1 MVKLLTTL
9 DEAQKRW
16 FVGREAM
23 LLGHGGLKRM
33 CELSGLSKPTVIRG
47 IRELKGKEKLR
58 DEGRVRQAGGG
69 RKPLQEQDPE
79 ALNLL
84 QRIMEENTVGDPMS
98 LLKWSSKSTY
108 QIRDQLVAL
117 GHPMSEDT
125 VARWLKELDYSL
137 QANVK
142 EREGSSPPERDS
154 QFRYINALAKKYM
167 ARREPVISVDA
178 KKKERVGAFK
188 NGGRQWRAKGN
199 PVEVNVYDYPSLAV
213 GTAVPYGAYDL
224 QRNQGLVNVGMSHD
238 TAEFAVESI
247 RRWWS
252 KIGRPVY
259 PKACRLLICAD
270 GGGSNGSR
278 NRAWKYHLQE
288 LSDQIALEITVCHY
302 PPGTSK
308 WNKIEHRM
316 FSFISMNWKGQPLA
330 SFETVINLISAT
342 KTRTGLNIRAVLDES
357 HYEKGLSITDEEMQK
372 LRLRKHAGKPLR
384 FAAASR
390 ASLVA
395 KV

>member
-1 MVKLLTTL
+1 
-9 DEAQKRW
+9 
-16 FVGREAM
+16 
-23 LLGHGGLKRM
+23 M

-372 LRLRKHAGKPLR
+372 LRLRKHEHNPQWNYTLCPR
-384 FAAASR
+384 S
-390 ASLVA
+390 
-395 KV
+395 KVK

>member
-372 LRLRKHAGKPLR
+372 LRLRKHEHNPQWNYTLCPR
-384 FAAASR
+384 S
-390 ASLVA
+390 
-395 KV
+395 KVK

>member
-47 IRELKGKEKLR
+47 IRELKGKGKLR

-69 RKPLQEQDPE
+69 RKPLQEHDPE

-199 PVEVNVYDYPSLAV
+199 PVEVNVYDIRVLRWERRCLTERTTCK
-213 GTAVPYGAYDL
+213 GT
-224 QRNQGLVNVGMSHD
+224 
-238 TAEFAVESI
+238 
-247 RRWWS
+247 
-252 KIGRPVY
+252 
-259 PKACRLLICAD
+259 KAWLMWECLMTQQNLPWKAFAD
-270 GGGSNGSR
+270 GGARSVGR
-278 NRAWKYHLQE
+278 
-288 LSDQIALEITVCHY
+288 
-302 PPGTSK
+302 
-308 WNKIEHRM
+308 
-316 FSFISMNWKGQPLA
+316 
-330 SFETVINLISAT
+330 
-342 KTRTGLNIRAVLDES
+342 
-357 HYEKGLSITDEEMQK
+357 SIQ
-372 LRLRKHAGKPLR
+372 RPAGY
-384 FAAASR
+384 
-390 ASLVA
+390 
-395 KV
+395 

>member
-238 TAEFAVESI
+238 KAEFAVESI

-270 GGGSNGSR
+270 GGGSNGWR

-372 LRLRKHAGKPLR
+372 LRLRKHEHNPQWNYTLCPR
-384 FAAASR
+384 S
-390 ASLVA
+390 
-395 KV
+395 KVK

>member
-69 RKPLQEQDPE
+69 RKPLQEHDPE

-372 LRLRKHAGKPLR
+372 LRLRKHEHNPQWNYTLCPR
-384 FAAASR
+384 S
-390 ASLVA
+390 
-395 KV
+395 KVK